1 MWAAAGMGLTQC
13 EQQLSSSRSNQD
25 KKTIQVFLGK
35 TLKAFDCLISDL
47 GKRANKAKIAT
58 FD

>member
-1 MWAAAGMGLTQC
+1 MGLTQC